1 MNVSPF
7 RFFIVVGL
15 HPMHNLVVLTAV
27 TVAGVW
33 TIAISPGEIDS
44 ALGLLLFVQMF
55 LASTGFLV
63 RARRGHFDPILT
75 SVYERRSVLAS
86 HWLAS
91 IAPGLVAWAIVCSAV
106 WAVGGGLYGSALY
119 GRRMVAMVLV
129 STLAWTAGFPLAR
142 SAAGALWLAGLFA
155 ALLYKADLLGS
166 APIGIP
172 ALSSLTVLRHA
183 GVAVVCP
190 FLLLGTRVPFA
201 PGSIAA
207 GACMAALAMLS
218 IWRFADLFDF
228 YLRDHA

>member
-7 RFFIVVGL
+7 RFFTVVGL
-15 HPMHNLVVLTAV
+15 HPLHTLVVLAAV
-27 TVAGVW
+27 TGVGVW
-33 TIAISPGEIDS
+33 TIAMSPAEIDS

-75 SVYERRSVLAS
+75 SAYGRRSVVVS

-91 IAPGLVAWAIVCSAV
+91 VAPGLGAWTLMSVVAWALGSGA
-106 WAVGGGLYGSALY
+106 YGSALY
-119 GRRMVAMVLV
+119 GTRLVAMLIV
-129 STLAWTAGFPLAR
+129 SAVAWTAGFALGR
-142 SAAGALWLAGLFA
+142 SAAGALWAAGLLA
-155 ALLYKADLLGS
+155 ALLYKTDFLGS
-166 APIGIP
+166 APIEFP
-172 ALSSLTVLRHA
+172 VVSSLTVLRHA

-207 GACMAALAMLS
+207 AGCIAALLLLAV
-218 IWRFADLFDF
+218 WRFVDAFDV